1 MLFFFITLLFS
12 NSEFR
17 FKKPVWR
24 NTGWNV
30 QYHENGNFAENWG
43 NTSHYIL
50 CIDFIDVFC
59 TAKMISYFISCFSKW
74 LLRKLHGKGDR
85 PILCRAYIHVNF
97 RFLLGNLASTEIF
110 LGFPQ
115 SFHKVPGM
123 WKLFFP
129 FIGKDTKS

>member
-1 MLFFFITLLFS
+1 
-12 NSEFR
+12 
-17 FKKPVWR
+17 
-24 NTGWNV
+24 
-30 QYHENGNFAENWG
+30 
-43 NTSHYIL
+43 
-50 CIDFIDVFC
+50 
-59 TAKMISYFISCFSKW
+59 MISYLISCFSKC

-123 WKLFFP
+123 WKLFFHP
-129 FIGKDTKS
+129 LEKIQNLKLELLLT